1 MSRVTQ
7 ITKEEME
14 PVVSARAKALE
25 AASVAEKALKDA
37 RLAELEFKVQIQ
49 QMYLAKGLDPNCKVD
64 ISTGTIT
71 WPDEADQQEDD
82 KPAEL
87 PKARKVARL
96 RGKSPTG
103 KTVDVSDEKSETE
116 AK

>member
-1 MSRVTQ
+1 MARVTQ

-14 PVVSARAKALE
+14 PVVTARAKALE
-25 AASVAEKALKDA
+25 AASVAERALKDA

-71 WPDEADQQEDD
+71 WPDEADQQEGETDD
-82 KPAEL
+82 KPA
-87 PKARKVARL
+87 KKVSRL
-96 RGKSPTG
+96 RGKSSTG
-103 KTVDVSDEKSETE
+103 KTVDVEAEKSEAE

>member
-1 MSRVTQ
+1 MARVTQ

-25 AASVAEKALKDA
+25 AASVAEKTLKDA

-71 WPDEADQQEDD
+71 WPDEDDQQDGEKED
-82 KPAEL
+82 KPA
-87 PKARKVARL
+87 KKVARL
-96 RGKSPTG
+96 RGKSSTS
-103 KTVDVSDEKSETE
+103 KTVDVEVEKAETE